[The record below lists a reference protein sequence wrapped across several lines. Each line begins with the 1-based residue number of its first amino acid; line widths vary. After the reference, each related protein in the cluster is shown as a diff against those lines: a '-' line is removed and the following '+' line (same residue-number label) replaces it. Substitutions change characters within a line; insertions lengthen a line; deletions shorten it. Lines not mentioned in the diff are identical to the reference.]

1 MRQACQDGEPAS
13 AWLVRYLDSGSPI
26 WAALR
31 RQRAARHNA
40 RMGLPT
46 GTVTMLF
53 SDMEGS
59 TRLLARLGAT
69 YGDLLSAQR
78 RLLRSAFGAS
88 PVLALR

>member
-1 MRQACQDGEPAS
+1 VSSRAS
-13 AWLVRYLDSGSPI
+13 RLGRLARSASG
-26 WAALR
+26 
-31 RQRAARHNA
+31 QQNA

-69 YGDLLSAQR
+69 YADLLSAR
-78 RLLRSAFGAS
+78 RPSG
-88 PVLALR
+88 